1 MFEEVL
7 KRFQENNRDSPDY
20 DLIVEALEKQIAMT
34 PELIG
39 TFGFSYRECCP
50 RCGSITSSSESPPY
64 CKNCGQRLGSL
75 EVELRNQNPIVNWG
89 FTKLNINY

>member
-7 KRFQENNRDSPDY
+7 KRFQENNKDDPDY
-20 DLIVEALEKQIAMT
+20 DLIVEALEKQVAMI
-34 PELIG
+34 PRLVG
-39 TFGFSYRECCP
+39 GLGSYHRECCP

-75 EVELRNQNPIVNWG
+75 EVELRNQNPVTDWG
-89 FTKLNINY
+89 FVKLSMNY